1 MSLRP
6 AWVTERDVSQTGS
19 QEEPT
24 REERGSSLDRGGKGR
39 EERERLHA
47 GPTRKKPHT
56 ALRKSKDCMSM
67 TGVAVWLW
75 ESRQV

>member
-24 REERGSSLDRGGKGR
+24 REERGSSLDRGGW
-39 EERERLHA
+39 ERTQDMKEVR
-47 GPTRKKPHT
+47 
-56 ALRKSKDCMSM
+56 
-67 TGVAVWLW
+67 VWGTPGK
-75 ESRQV
+75 